1 MKKII
6 YGIWIL
12 LFVIC
17 FHLSFRYIMNEI
29 YIGKYNDSI
38 YENKIINFLLLFNY
52 PESYVAHYNKGN
64 NYYNLK
70 DFDNAVNEYNS
81 ALKTVKGD
89 RRCKVLINL
98 SLSKLELI
106 DLKSNDVKQ
115 KLIDIQNILLDS
127 NCATSDNKGKNEDAQ
142 ELYNEIEKLLNSS
155 GGGSGDQDD
164 EKDNNNDDNNNQN
177 DYKDIENKLKEQQQQ
192 SSEDREKN
200 QRKEYKAY
208 TGKSW

>member
-17 FHLSFRYIMNEI
+17 FHLSFRYIINEV
-29 YIGKYNDSI
+29 YIGKYNNSI
-38 YENKIINFLLLFNY
+38 YENNIVNFLLLFNY

-70 DFDNAVNEYNS
+70 EYDNAINEYNS
-81 ALKTVKGD
+81 ALKTVRGD

-106 DLKSNDVKQ
+106 DLKSSDVRQ

-127 NCATSDNKGKNEDAQ
+127 DCATSDNKGKNEDAQ
-142 ELYNEIEKLLNSS
+142 ELYNEIEKMLNSS
-155 GGGSGDQDD
+155 GGGSKDQDD
-164 EKDNNNDDNNNQN
+164 DKKDDNKNNNQN
-177 DYKDIENKLKEQQQQ
+177 DYSDIEKKLKEQQQQ
-192 SSEDREKN
+192 ASDDREEN
-200 QRKEYKAY
+200 QRREYQTY
-208 TGKSW
+208 NGKSW